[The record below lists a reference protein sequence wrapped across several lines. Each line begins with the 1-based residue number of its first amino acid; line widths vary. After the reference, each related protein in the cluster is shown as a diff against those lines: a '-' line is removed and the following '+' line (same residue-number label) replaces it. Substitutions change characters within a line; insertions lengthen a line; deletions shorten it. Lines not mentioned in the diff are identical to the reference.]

1 MSIRVGIVE
10 DNDTFRQHLVSLL
23 RGAPGYECTGAHA
36 SGEAALKHVP
46 VERPDVLL
54 LDLELPRRSGLDLI
68 LEFKGRLPKMEILV
82 LSVCDDTKRIFE
94 ALQRGATGYLHKPP
108 TSSVEILDAISEIRA
123 GGSPMSSAVARLVI
137 KTFQGRGKTQTEVN
151 TLSPRE
157 LEILEHLS
165 RGLRN
170 AEIAEKLHIS
180 PLTVST
186 HLHRIYEKLQ
196 VRTRSAAVAK
206 FLQR

>member
-10 DNDTFRQHLVSLL
+10 DDDAFRHHLVSLL
-23 RGAPGYECTGAHA
+23 RGAPGYECTGAHS
-36 SGEAALKHVP
+36 SGEVALKRIP
-46 VERPDVLL
+46 GEKPDVLL
-54 LDLELPRRSGLDLI
+54 LDLELPGRSGLDLI
-68 LEFKGRLPKMEILV
+68 VELKGRLPKMEILV
-82 LSVCDDTKRIFE
+82 LTVCDDTKRIFD

-108 TSSVEILDAISEIRA
+108 TSSVEILNAIAEIRA

-137 KTFQGRGKTQTEVN
+137 KTFQSRGKTKSEVDS
-151 TLSPRE
+151 LSPRE
-157 LEILEHLS
+157 LEIVEHLS